1 MAVRTRIQPLSQSL
15 DIVVRDTLSPAARSK
30 AVAAFAR
37 EKLAE
42 AQAQNSRVL
51 GRVPDHRQ
59 FVDGAEGKPLDQ
71 VRPDGGRIVFEFE
84 IAQDIVPA
92 ILAELERVS
101 PVLSGDYRKS
111 HLVFADGRQVLPSE
125 PVPVARE
132 FVFLNPVA
140 YARRIELGK
149 MTMRVPGTDQVYQR
163 ATEAAKR
170 RFGNL
175 ASIKFSWRAPV
186 GLPQRSRTGRAS
198 RVPALI
204 VTMR

>member
-15 DIVVRDTLSPAARSK
+15 DILVRDTLSPAARSK
-30 AVAAFAR
+30 AVAEFAR
-37 EKLAE
+37 EKLKE

-51 GRVPDHRQ
+51 GRMPEHRQ

-92 ILAELERVS
+92 IKAELERVS

-111 HLVFADGRQVLPSE
+111 HLVFADGRQVLPGE
-125 PVPVARE
+125 PVPAARE

-175 ASIKFSWRAPV
+175 ASIRFSF
-186 GLPQRSRTGRAS
+186 RSPIGTAQAGKAGRAS
-198 RVPALI
+198 RAPAI
-204 VTMR
+204 VVVMR